1 MICQQT
7 KEASASRKPDN
18 NKKNMKFLSTVRGVL
33 IFYLAMALSLGACA
47 TLPDVDSAQTAQAGP
62 GTPTIVTSRGQLS
75 PKQAQAIIKRLDA
88 QAPGDML
95 ARHIAVEEVVSG
107 KPLVAGN
114 KTLLHVDGPSTYAA
128 MFEAMRKARDHINF
142 ETYIFE
148 ADEVGNKFAEML
160 LQKQAQGVQVNLIYD
175 SVGSLSTPKEFFQ
188 RLRDAGM
195 NVLEFNP
202 INPLKV
208 KREYQLN
215 RRDHRKILIVDGMTA
230 FTGGINVSDV
240 YSKSSSRWR
249 GSSPVG
255 SDRTKEAWRDTQIQI
270 EGPAAA
276 EFQKLFMGTWERQK
290 AAPLPQRN
298 YFPTI
303 APQGN
308 QIVRVIGSTPD
319 HPDYEIYRTFLSALA
334 QADHSAYL
342 TFAYFVP
349 DKQLVEALKT
359 AAKRGVDVKLILPGF
374 TDSGPVFY
382 AARSH
387 YADLLEA
394 GIQVYERRDA
404 LLHAKTAVIDGVW
417 SSVGSA
423 NLDLR
428 SFLHNDEVNAIV
440 LGRDFGQ
447 AMTVMFNKDLAAATQ
462 IEPHAWAKR
471 PIGERFKEWSS
482 RLLQYWL

>member
-1 MICQQT
+1 MNYFAAAWRAFVI
-7 KEASASRKPDN
+7 
-18 NKKNMKFLSTVRGVL
+18 
-33 IFYLAMALSLGACA
+33 YLALALGLAACA
-47 TLPDVDSAQTAQAGP
+47 TLPDVEPALAASSPANS
-62 GTPTIVTSRGQLS
+62 PTIVTSRGQLS
-75 PKQAQAIIKRLDA
+75 QKQAQAIIKRLDG

-95 ARHIAVEEVVSG
+95 ARHIAVEEEISG

-114 KTLLHVDGPSTYAA
+114 KTILHVDGPSTYAA
-128 MFEAMRKARDHINF
+128 MFEAMRNARDHINF

-148 ADEVGNKFAEML
+148 ADEVGNKFAELL

-175 SVGSLSTPKEFFQ
+175 SIGSLGTPKEFFQ
-188 RLRDAGM
+188 RMRDAGI

-202 INPLKV
+202 VNPLKV

-215 RRDHRKILIVDGMTA
+215 RRDHRKILIVDGTTA

-249 GSSPVG
+249 GSSAVG
-255 SDRTKEAWRDTQIQI
+255 TDRAKEAWRDTQIQI

-276 EFQKLFMGTWERQK
+276 EFQRLFLGTWERQK
-290 AAPLPQRN
+290 GPALAQRN
-298 YFPTI
+298 YFPAV
-303 APQGN
+303 APRGD
-308 QIVRVIGSTPD
+308 QIVRVIGSTPEE
-319 HPDYEIYRTFLSALA
+319 PDYEIYLTFLSAIA
-334 QADHSAYL
+334 HADHSAYL

-349 DKQLVEALKT
+349 DKQLVEALKS
-359 AAKRGVDVKLILPGF
+359 AAKRGIDVKLILPGF

-387 YADLLEA
+387 YSDLLNA
-394 GIQVYERRDA
+394 GVQIYERRDA

-417 SSVGSA
+417 STVGSA

-440 LGRDFGQ
+440 LGRDF
-447 AMTVMFNKDLAAATQ
+447 AMNMTVMFNKDLAAASR
-462 IEPHAWAKR
+462 IEPQAWEKR
-471 PIGERFKEWSS
+471 PMVERFKEWSS